1 MWIIT
6 VNTGSA
12 SVKLAAFDMERDP
25 GRAQHETKLDG
36 AGQDPAATLRRFAG
50 ECGMERPDAVAHR
63 VVHGGESLIEP
74 TPLDED
80 TEAEIERLSTL
91 APLHNPVALRWIRA
105 ARQSLGAD
113 LFQVA
118 VFDTAFYATLPA
130 VAAHYALPV
139 ERARRLGV
147 RRYGFHGIAHR
158 ALWQRWCAL
167 RPALPAGGRLI
178 SLQLGGGCSI
188 TASEKGIARDTSM
201 GFSPTEGLVM
211 ASRPGDMDPGA
222 LTYWM
227 RREGLGPEAAEHML
241 NHECGLLGLSD
252 KSEDMREL
260 IDDPDPRARHA
271 VDLYCYRAR
280 KYVGAYLAV
289 LGGADGVVFGGG
301 VAEHMP
307 EVRRRILAGLEW
319 AGIRVDTRA
328 NAAAQGQE
336 ARIAAPGSP
345 VDIWVLPVQESA
357 ILAGEAQALLES
369 GTPRGRRSNM
379 GPS

>member
-6 VNTGSA
+6 VNTGSV
-12 SVKLAAFDMERDP
+12 SVKLAAFDMERDSS
-25 GRAQHETKLDG
+25 RAQHETKLAG
-36 AGQDPAATLRRFAG
+36 AGQDPAATLQQFAG
-50 ECGMERPDAVAHR
+50 ECGIQHPDAVAHR

-74 TPLDED
+74 SLLDEN

-105 ARQSLGAD
+105 ARESLGAD
-113 LFQVA
+113 LSQVA

-130 VAAHYALPV
+130 VAAHYALPA

-158 ALWQRWCAL
+158 ALWQRWCEL
-167 RPALPAGGRLI
+167 RPEPPAGGRLI

-188 TASEKGIARDTSM
+188 TASEKGVARDTSM

-211 ASRPGDMDPGA
+211 ASRPGDVDPGA

-227 RREGLGPEAAEHML
+227 RREGLDPETAEHML
-241 NHECGLLGLSD
+241 NHECGLIGLSG
-252 KSEDMREL
+252 KSDDMRAL
-260 IDDPDPRARHA
+260 IDVPDARARHA

-280 KYVGAYLAV
+280 KYIGAYLAV

-301 VAEHMP
+301 VGEHMP
-307 EVRRRILAGLEW
+307 EVRRRILSGLEW
-319 AGIRVDTRA
+319 AGIQLDPRA
-328 NAAAQGQE
+328 NAAARGQE
-336 ARIAAPGSP
+336 AHIAAPGSP
-345 VDIWVLPVQESA
+345 VDVWVLPVQESA
-357 ILAGEAQALLES
+357 ILAGEARALLES
-369 GTPRGRRSNM
+369 GESRGRQSGA
-379 GPS
+379 GPP